1 MSKHTMIMVGE
12 IVLVVIILGSIF
24 IKVTAKPPTDQAV
37 PAAASGDEMADH
49 HKPKPADTTV
59 FSALLDQEAPDFT
72 LTTFE
77 GKSVRLSDFRGKNVL
92 LFFNEGLM
100 CYPACWEQI
109 AAFGQDENFSKSN
122 TVVLNITVDPKA
134 QWERA
139 VSQMPKLATATVLLD
154 TDKSVSAKYGVL
166 SLESSMHRGQFPG
179 HTYVLIDKE
188 GKIRYQLD
196 DPQMAVRNKQ
206 LLEAAARL

>member
-1 MSKHTMIMVGE
+1 MSKHTLLMVGE
-12 IVLVVIILGSIF
+12 VVLAVVILGSIF
-24 IKVTAKPPTDQAV
+24 IKITAKPPTDQTTAAV
-37 PAAASGDEMADH
+37 ASGDEMADH
-49 HKPKPADTTV
+49 HKPKPADSSV

-72 LTTFE
+72 LSTFG
-77 GKSVRLSDFRGKNVL
+77 GKNIRLADFKGKNVV

-100 CYPACWEQI
+100 CYPACWDQI
-109 AAFGQDENFSKSN
+109 AAFGQDGDFGKSN

-139 VSQMPKLATATVLLD
+139 VAQMPKLATATVLLD
-154 TDKSVSAKYGVL
+154 TDKSVSTKYGVM
-166 SLESSMHRGQFPG
+166 SLDSSMHRGQFPG

-188 GKIRYQLD
+188 GIIRYLLD

-206 LLEAAARL
+206 LLEEAAKL

>member
-1 MSKHTMIMVGE
+1 MSKYTMLMVGE
-12 IVLVVIILGSIF
+12 VVLAVVILGSMF
-24 IKVTAKPPTDQAV
+24 IKVTTKSPTDLTS
-37 PAAASGDEMADH
+37 PTAASGDEMADH
-49 HKPKPADTTV
+49 HKSKPADTAAFRGLMDDT
-59 FSALLDQEAPDFT
+59 APDFE
-72 LTTFE
+72 LATFE
-77 GKSVRLSDFRGKNVL
+77 GKKVKLSELRGKNVL

-109 AAFGQDENFSKSN
+109 AAFGQDGDFSKSN

-139 VSQMPKLATATVLLD
+139 VAQMPKLATATVLLD
-154 TDKSVSAKYGVL
+154 TDKSVSSKYGVM

-188 GKIRYQLD
+188 GVIRYLLD

-206 LLEAAARL
+206 LLEEAAKL